1 MEPQHIVVFV
11 TAGSK
16 EEADKLS
23 RGLVEEKLA
32 FCVNA
37 LPSIKS
43 TYYWEGKLCEDEEI
57 LLIIKTRSS
66 KFEALETWV
75 RQNHSYDVPEVIAL
89 PIVKGSQPYLKS
101 IDDWV
106 TPPYRGGKV

>member
-1 MEPQHIVVFV
+1 MEQQHVMVFV

-37 LPSIKS
+37 IPSIQS
-43 TYYWEGKLCEDEEI
+43 TYYWEDKLCVDEEI
-57 LLIIKTRSS
+57 LLIVKTRSE
-66 KFEALETWV
+66 KFDALETWV
-75 RQNHSYDVPEVIAL
+75 RENHSYDVPEIIAL
-89 PIVKGSQPYLKS
+89 PIVAGSQPYLKS

-106 TPPYRGGKV
+106 LG

>member
-1 MEPQHIVVFV
+1 MEAQHIVVYV
-11 TAGSK
+11 TAGSQ

-37 LPSIKS
+37 IPEVKS
-43 TYYWEGKLCEDEEI
+43 TYYWEGKFCEDEEI

-66 KFEALETWV
+66 KFAALETWV
-75 RQNHSYDVPEVIAL
+75 RKNHSYDVPEVIAL

-106 TPPYRGGKV
+106 SP

>member
-1 MEPQHIVVFV
+1 MQNHIVVFI
-11 TAGSK
+11 TAGSA

-37 LPSIKS
+37 VPAVKS
-43 TYYWEGKLCEDEEI
+43 TYYWEDKLCVDEEI
-57 LLIIKTRSS
+57 LLIVKTRNEL
-66 KFEALETWV
+66 FEKLEAWV
-75 RQNHSYDVPEVIAL
+75 RSNHSYSVPEVIAL
-89 PIVKGSQPYLKS
+89 PIVKGSAPYLKS

-106 TPPYRGGKV
+106 TG